1 MTNGSHDTIAYRL
14 SQILIKLNQ
23 GEKLA
28 PHALAGEFGVHLRTI
43 QRDLKVRLAYL
54 PLTRRNGT
62 YQLESAFL
70 GKLSFK
76 DIERF
81 ASLAGVQGLFPALS
95 NDFLRDIF
103 DDRMQAVWLVKSPSY
118 EDLSHARH
126 IFKQLE
132 QAIVQSYMVSLEFLH
147 NGRTKRYEAVAPYRL
162 LNIKGIW
169 YLAAMHQG
177 KYKTFGIGKIQQVDT
192 CSAPF
197 EKSLEIDAAIDNQE
211 GVWHS
216 DTKHTVAL
224 HVAAPAATY
233 FKRRQLVPHQQITQE
248 DADGDLIVITLVGH
262 PNQIL
267 PVVRYWLPHIR
278 IISPAQWQTDLEQEL
293 NAYVS
298 QAANTEAGEFSTT
311 SEAKSGKWS

>member
-1 MTNGSHDTIAYRL
+1 MTQGSHDTIAYRL

-28 PHALAGEFGVHLRTI
+28 PCALAEEFGVHVRTI

-54 PLTRRNGT
+54 PLTRRNGV

-81 ASLAGVQGLFPALS
+81 ACLAGIKGLFPLLS
-95 NDFLRDIF
+95 NDFLRDIL
-103 DDRMQAVWLVKSPSY
+103 DDRIQPAWLVKNHDY
-118 EDLSHARH
+118 EDLSHSKD

-132 QAIVQSYMVSLEFLH
+132 QAIVRSRMIDLELRH
-147 NGRTKRYEAVAPYRL
+147 EDKSKRYEAVAPYRL

-169 YLAAMHQG
+169 YLAAVHQG
-177 KYKTFGIGKIQQVDT
+177 KYKTFGLGKLQRVDIGNT
-192 CSAPF
+192 PF
-197 EKSLEIDAAIDNQE
+197 EKVPSIEAAIQNQE
-211 GVWHS
+211 GTWHS
-216 DTKHTVAL
+216 DANHSVML
-224 HVAAPAATY
+224 HVAAPAAAY

-248 DADGDLIVITLVGH
+248 NAGGELMVTTVVGH

-267 PVVRYWLPHIR
+267 PIVRYWLPHVR
-278 IISPAQWQTDLEQEL
+278 IISPALWQDHLEQQL

-298 QAANTEAGEFSTT
+298 RTASTPDNGLPA
-311 SEAKSGKWS
+311 SV